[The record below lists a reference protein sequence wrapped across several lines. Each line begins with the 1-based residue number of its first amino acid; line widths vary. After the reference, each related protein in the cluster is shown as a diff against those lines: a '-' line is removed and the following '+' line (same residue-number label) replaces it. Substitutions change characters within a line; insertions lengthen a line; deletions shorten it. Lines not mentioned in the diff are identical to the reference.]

1 MIKSYIRSFLFLFF
15 IVSYGFAQD
24 KVDDYIQQVMK
35 TEGIPGVSV
44 AIVKNGQVVKVKGYG
59 FSNVETNTAFT
70 AETNVKIASLSKPII
85 AMAVMKLAE
94 EGKLNIDDKVSKYL
108 SNTPESWAS
117 VRIRHMLSHTS
128 GIIRESPAF
137 EPFEFHSDSA
147 VVQAAYAAPLRF
159 KTGEKYEYCNV
170 GYFALAEVVRVVSG
184 KPWYEYI
191 NDVIFAPTKMN
202 STKVNNYEE
211 IIPNRANAYTLRNGK
226 LYNETVF
233 LALRPSGAFL
243 STVNDLVLLEK
254 AMFEQKLLK
263 QDSYK
268 TMWTPFVLN
277 DGKNALYGLGWA
289 IEEYKETRK
298 IRHGGS
304 LNGFKSEFAR
314 FPDKGIT
321 IIVLTNLNEAQPH
334 KLAEGIYDILTE

>member
-1 MIKSYIRSFLFLFF
+1 MIKSNIWKVLILVLFVFP
-15 IVSYGFAQD
+15 GFGQD
-24 KVDDYIQQVMK
+24 RVDEYIQQAMK
-35 TEGIPGVSV
+35 TQGIPGVSV
-44 AIVKNGQVVKVKGYG
+44 AVIKNGEVVKIQGYG
-59 FSNVETNTAFT
+59 FSNVETNTPFT
-70 AETNVKIASLSKPII
+70 AETNVKIASLSKSII
-85 AMAVMKLAE
+85 AIAVMKLAD

-128 GIIRESPAF
+128 GIIRESPGF
-137 EPFEFHSDSA
+137 EPFEFHTDSA

-159 KTGEKYEYCNV
+159 NTGEKYEYCNV
-170 GYFALAEVVRVVSG
+170 GYFALAEIIRLVSG
-184 KPWYEYI
+184 KPWHEYI
-191 NDVIFAPTKMN
+191 NDAIFAPTMMS
-202 STKVNNYEE
+202 STHVNNYEE
-211 IIPNRANAYTLRNGK
+211 IIPNRANAYTLVNGK

-233 LALRPSGAFL
+233 LAIRPSGAFL
-243 STVNDLVLLEK
+243 STLNDLVLLEK
-254 AMFEQKLLK
+254 ALYGQKILK

-277 DGKNALYGLGWA
+277 NGKNAPYGLGWA
-289 IEEYKETRK
+289 MEDYKGARK

-304 LNGFKSEFAR
+304 LNGFKSEFSR

-334 KLAEGIYDILTE
+334 KLAEGIYDIFNE